1 MQNRYLIGILI
12 VFMGGVFLSTSGIML
27 RSMDDANGW
36 QVVLIRSL
44 AFFITILTIMIFRY
58 RRNTFAAYRA
68 VGFTGIL
75 AAILLG
81 LGSVCYIFAMLNT
94 SVANVVFII
103 GSAPLVTALIAWLF
117 LKEKIGVW
125 GLVAMIASV
134 FGIGLMFLDGFIS
147 GGMFGNLLALLM
159 VFMFAFYLLILR
171 SKKHI
176 DMIPATGL
184 SGLITFAIAA
194 VMVSDLDISLH
205 DLVICMML
213 GSFQLGLGFLFLTLG
228 TRFIPAAEVA
238 LFSMSESILNPL
250 WVWIW
255 VNEVPSNYTL
265 AGSAIVLVS
274 VITYSLIA
282 IRNDRKPHAV
292 TP

>member
-44 AFFITILTIMIFRY
+44 TFFITILTIMIFRY

-68 VGFTGIL
+68 VGVSGIF

-117 LKEKIGVW
+117 LKEKIAVW
-125 GLVAMIASV
+125 GLVAMITSV

-147 GGMFGNLLALLM
+147 GGMFGNLMALLM

-250 WVWIW
+250 WVWIG

-282 IRNDRKPHAV
+282 IRNDRKPHAA

>member
-44 AFFITILTIMIFRY
+44 TFFITILTIMIFRY

-68 VGFTGIL
+68 VGVSGIF

-250 WVWIW
+250 WVWIG

-265 AGSAIVLVS
+265 AGSAVVLVS

-282 IRNDRKPHAV
+282 IRNDRKPHAA

>member
-44 AFFITILTIMIFRY
+44 TFFITILTIMIFRY

-68 VGFTGIL
+68 VGVSGIF

-125 GLVAMIASV
+125 GLVAMITSV

-147 GGMFGNLLALLM
+147 GGMFGNLMALLM

-250 WVWIW
+250 WVWIG

-282 IRNDRKPHAV
+282 IRNDRKPHAA

>member
-44 AFFITILTIMIFRY
+44 TFFITILTIMIFRY

-68 VGFTGIL
+68 VGVSGIF

-125 GLVAMIASV
+125 GLVAMITSV
-134 FGIGLMFLDGFIS
+134 FGIGLMFIDGFIS

-250 WVWIW
+250 WVWIG

-265 AGSAIVLVS
+265 AGSAVVLVS

-282 IRNDRKPHAV
+282 IRNDRKPHAA

>member
-44 AFFITILTIMIFRY
+44 TFFITILTIMIFRY

-68 VGFTGIL
+68 VGVSGIF

-103 GSAPLVTALIAWLF
+103 GSAPLVTAQIAWLF
-117 LKEKIGVW
+117 LKEKIAVW
-125 GLVAMIASV
+125 GLVAMITSV

-147 GGMFGNLLALLM
+147 GGMFGNLMALLM

-250 WVWIW
+250 WVWIG

-282 IRNDRKPHAV
+282 IRNDRKPHAA

>member
-44 AFFITILTIMIFRY
+44 TFFITILTIMIFRY

-68 VGFTGIL
+68 VGVSGIF

-125 GLVAMIASV
+125 GLVAMITSV

-147 GGMFGNLLALLM
+147 GGMFGNLMALLM

-250 WVWIW
+250 WVWIG

-265 AGSAIVLVS
+265 AGSAVVLVS
-274 VITYSLIA
+274 VIHLQSD
-282 IRNDRKPHAV
+282 RNPE
-292 TP
+292 

>member
-27 RSMDDANGW
+27 RSMDNANGW
-36 QVVLIRSL
+36 QVVLFRSL
-44 AFFITILTIMIFRY
+44 AFFITILTIMFCRY
-58 RRNTFAAYRA
+58 RRNTFAVYRA
-68 VGFTGIL
+68 IGLSGIF
-75 AAILLG
+75 AAIFLG

-103 GSAPLVTALIAWLF
+103 GSAPLVTALVAWLF

-125 GLVAMIASV
+125 GLAAMIASV

-147 GGMFGNLLALLM
+147 GGMFGNLMALLM

-184 SGLITFAIAA
+184 SGLITFVIAA

-213 GSFQLGLGFLFLTLG
+213 GSLQLGLGFLFLTLG

-238 LFSMSESILNPL
+238 LFSMSESILNPI
-250 WVWIW
+250 WVWIG

-274 VITYSLIA
+274 VVTYSLIA
-282 IRNDRKPHAV
+282 IRNDRKPDTA

>member
-44 AFFITILTIMIFRY
+44 TFFITILTIMIFRY

-68 VGFTGIL
+68 VGVSGIF

-125 GLVAMIASV
+125 GLVAMITSV

-147 GGMFGNLLALLM
+147 GGMFGNLMALLM

-176 DMIPATGL
+176 DMIPATGM

-228 TRFIPAAEVA
+228 TRLIPAAEVA

-250 WVWIW
+250 WVWIG

-282 IRNDRKPHAV
+282 IRNDRKPHAA